1 MDQWYGFLIR
11 DLTLLQK
18 TVGLLIHT
26 VWKSIDY
33 VVCLLY
39 IYTFDPC
46 WPQIFGF
53 FIRMENIWNKNPK
66 IWGRLRSNGLYLVH
80 SPSFTNPKSENKDC
94 GDLKWPLEALLTAIM
109 ETKGHFEVNFHR
121 KFSMKMLPRK
131 NGMNKREIY
140 FDP

>member
-1 MDQWYGFLIR
+1 MSGMTFWVCRPPSRLPIIIPIIRSMVKNQLMKIWSQVPYVTLVTNHLDQWHGFLIQN
-11 DLTLLQK
+11 LSLLQK

-53 FIRMENIWNKNPK
+53 FIRMENIGNKNPK

-80 SPSFTNPKSENKDC
+80 SALIDKPKTWKQ
-94 GDLKWPLEALLTAIM
+94 GL
-109 ETKGHFEVNFHR
+109 
-121 KFSMKMLPRK
+121 
-131 NGMNKREIY
+131 
-140 FDP
+140 